1 VHEFRALRDMLAE
14 SRAPASAIRSATLG
28 VPKTSLAFPAPFPY
42 GLDVIALGLSALYS
56 CFSEI
61 VKSTTVGSLG
71 FTVTFFV
78 QLTGVL

>member
-1 VHEFRALRDMLAE
+1 MHEYHALQDMPAE
-14 SRAPASAIRSATLG
+14 SHAPTSAICSAMLG

-42 GLDVIALGLSALYS
+42 RLYVIAFGFSALYS

-78 QLTGVL
+78 QLTGEL